1 MGGAIAMA
9 SVYQTQEWGRVG
21 APGRNSHSVQKWS
34 GDAKRDQRHGRGSR
48 SGILGKGSLHRYRQ
62 VQEIPQGSSCG
73 GNRSMWRRKLQVL
86 G

>member
-1 MGGAIAMA
+1 MGGAVAMA

-48 SGILGKGSLHRYRQ
+48 SGILGKG
-62 VQEIPQGSSCG
+62 
-73 GNRSMWRRKLQVL
+73 
-86 G
+86 